1 MLTFTTPAYAQ
12 AEPHAEP
19 PVGELH
25 EATEAHGGE
34 AHGAFPPFDPA
45 TFGSQLFWLVICFG
59 ALYLLMS
66 RVALPRIGSI
76 LEERDNRI
84 AGDLAAAGRMKQES
98 DAAVAAYEQALAEA
112 RQNAHGIGQTARNEA
127 KAEIETHRARV
138 EADLQ
143 QRLEAAESTINGVK
157 LRAMTEVDAI
167 ATDAAE
173 AMVEV
178 LLGTRTNVAEVA
190 LAVRAAMAERA

>member
-12 AEPHAEP
+12 AEPHAETP
-19 PVGELH
+19 AGELH
-25 EATEAHGGE
+25 EATEAHGGD
-34 AHGAFPPFDPA
+34 AHGVFPPFDPA

-178 LLGTRTNVAEVA
+178 LLGTRASVAEVA